1 MSLEEDLKLC
11 VVAIA
16 CTLLLVT
23 VPENLIHVQLDFA
36 SKYAPLLVFLFYL
49 FLREEEKSSPL
60 PWYFL
65 MIYATAGI
73 LILNIIDFF
82 FLMVRCKLD
91 SFTNGTV

>member
-1 MSLEEDLKLC
+1 MSLEEDMKLC

-23 VPENLIHVQLDFA
+23 IPENLIHVQLDSA
-36 SKYAPLLVFLFYL
+36 SKYAPLLVFIFYL
-49 FLREEEKSSPL
+49 FLRDEEKNILL

-73 LILNIIDFF
+73 LILKMI
-82 FLMVRCKLD
+82 D